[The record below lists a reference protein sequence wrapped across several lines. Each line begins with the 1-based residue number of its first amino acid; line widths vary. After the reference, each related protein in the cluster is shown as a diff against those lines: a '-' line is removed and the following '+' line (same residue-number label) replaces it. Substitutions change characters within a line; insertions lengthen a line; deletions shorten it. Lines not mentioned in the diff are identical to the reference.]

1 MTAIVESIE
10 IARPPGDV
18 FTYATDLSRYPEW
31 QREVGSARVQ
41 GNGPIRAGSR
51 AAMTRRVGPWM
62 VEYIEEMAELN
73 PPRNWT
79 VRSVGG
85 VPVIA
90 IAQCAIEPLDG
101 GERSLITINLDFEA
115 RGIGKLL
122 LPLIVRRQARKPLP
136 EEARRLK
143 EILERRVWKTSECG
157 AEQSQPPSKK
167 AMPARSDRKGDRR
180 GHISGPTEYR

>member
-1 MTAIVESIE
+1 VARSEKTAIVESIE

-31 QREVGSARVQ
+31 QRGVGSARLQ

-51 AAMTRRVGPWM
+51 AVMTRRVGPRM
-62 VEYIEEMAELN
+62 VEYIEEMAELD
-73 PPRNWT
+73 PPRSWT

-85 VPVIA
+85 VPVTA

-101 GERSLITINLDFEA
+101 GERSRITISLDFEA

-122 LPLIVRRQARKPLP
+122 LPLIVRRQARKTLP

-143 EILERRVWKTSECG
+143 EILERRG
-157 AEQSQPPSKK
+157 
-167 AMPARSDRKGDRR
+167 
-180 GHISGPTEYR
+180 